1 MRTERGPIRQPYYAW
16 AIMGAKDIENRSWK
30 SNYRGRRE
38 SSQIPATTVEWT
50 ALLRDADAVLFRR
63 VVLLLC
69 LVFLAVLLRT
79 AWLGDDALITFR
91 TVMNVTHGHG
101 LTFNIAERVQSYTHP
116 LWLLLLTGAYLV
128 VGNVYYAAFLVSIG
142 VSLAVFW
149 LVLRQ
154 AATRMQVWIVVAVLL
169 CSRAF
174 VDYSTSGLENPL
186 SNLLLVTFI
195 ALAMRSHEASGS
207 GVTGVWT
214 VASLLYLTRP
224 DNVLL
229 VAPVLVWLTVRATPW
244 TAAARQAL
252 TGLLPA
258 AGWTAFSLIY
268 YGVPFPNTAYAK
280 LGTGIARGDLV
291 QQGVVYLLDSIDRD
305 PVTLVTILFA
315 VALGLL
321 SRGPARWIAGGLLVH
336 LAYVVSIGGD
346 FMSGRFLVLPL
357 LAAVL
362 LLSRTIPFMTVPA
375 LMTASV
381 LAVIGLTSAEVPLL
395 SDSRFERTS
404 NSMDRRVRGG
414 YGVIDERAFYFQGQS
429 LLLATRQSF
438 LQPDWPLKASQ
449 SVLTDVDIA
458 CGGLGR
464 IGLSAPLTH
473 LIDRCAL
480 TDPLL
485 ARLPALYT
493 PDWRI
498 GHLERLI
505 PYGYEES
512 VQQATNLIV
521 NPVVKALY
529 ADLHVI
535 TRAPQLWSRARWA
548 AIWRVNTGV
557 HRRRIDRWF
566 GPPPFIFHRMPVS
579 GTGWYPE
586 ETASGSTR
594 RWTGETATLSFRN
607 PKADA
612 TFHLDYTA
620 RPALFPGAPQVV
632 TISASNQVLQSFV
645 AGEVGRQRLQIPIPA
660 AAFGPGDNIT
670 EIRIRVDRT
679 FVPANVIAGSRDA
692 RELGILVHHAA
703 PFPPPP

>member
-1 MRTERGPIRQPYYAW
+1 MDKTGH
-16 AIMGAKDIENRSWK
+16 
-30 SNYRGRRE
+30 
-38 SSQIPATTVEWT
+38 V
-50 ALLRDADAVLFRR
+50 LRDADAALFRR
-63 VVLLLC
+63 VALLLC

-79 AWLGDDALITFR
+79 AWLGDDAFITFR
-91 TVMNVTHGHG
+91 TVMNATHGHG
-101 LTFNIAERVQSYTHP
+101 LTFNIGERVQSYTHP
-116 LWLLLLTGAYLV
+116 LWLLLLTGAFLV

-149 LVLRQ
+149 LALRQ

-195 ALAMRSHEASGS
+195 ALAMRSHEASGAR
-207 GVTGVWT
+207 VTGVWT

-280 LGTGIARGDLV
+280 LGTGIAQGDLV
-291 QQGVVYLLDSIDRD
+291 QQGVIYLLDSIDRD

-321 SRGPARWIAGGLLVH
+321 RRGPARWIAGGMLVH

-362 LLSRTIPFMTVPA
+362 LLSRTIPFTTVPA

-395 SDSRFERTS
+395 SDSRLERTS
-404 NSMDRRVRGG
+404 NSMDRRVRSGF
-414 YGVIDERAFYFQGQS
+414 GVVDERAYYFQGQS

-438 LQPDWPLKASQ
+438 LQPDWPLRASQ
-449 SVLTDVDIA
+449 SVPTDVDTT
-458 CGGLGR
+458 CGGLGMR
-464 IGLSAPLTH
+464 GLSAPQTH
-473 LIDRCAL
+473 LIDSCAL

-498 GHLERLI
+498 GHFYRLI

-512 VQQATNLIV
+512 VEQATNLIV
-521 NPVVKALY
+521 DPVVKALY
-529 ADLHVI
+529 DDLRLI
-535 TRAPQLWSRARWA
+535 TRAPRLLSRARLA
-548 AIWRVNTGV
+548 AIWRVNTGGNQ
-557 HRRRIDRWF
+557 RQIDRLF
-566 GPPPFIFHRMPVS
+566 YRHELIYTG
-579 GTGWYPE
+579 GWYPE
-586 ETASGSTR
+586 ETSPESTW
-594 RWTGETATLSFRN
+594 RWTHQTATLAFQN

-612 TFHLDYTA
+612 TFYLEYAA
-620 RPALFPGAPQVV
+620 RPDIFADAPQTV
-632 TISASNQVLQSFV
+632 TVSVGDQVLQSFV
-645 AGEVGRQRLQIPIPA
+645 ADAAGRRRRRIPL
-660 AAFGPGDNIT
+660 PGTALGNEDIA
-670 EIRIRVDRT
+670 EIRITVDRT
-679 FVPANVIAGSRDA
+679 FVPANRVVGSHDT
-692 RELGILVHHAA
+692 RELGIQVYHAG
-703 PFPPPP
+703 PFPPAPPGNTVVPWALSD